1 MLIRPDRDDL
11 RIIGYYVGKVLTGLG
26 MLLAIPLAH
35 ALVIRQWNDASALA
49 IGLAITVAASRL
61 TELRFRT
68 QANLNWS
75 HGLVAVALSWLL
87 GSAVLAIPLYLSGHV
102 ASYLDAY
109 FDALSGLTT
118 SGLSLI
124 QDLDHLSDPM
134 QFLRHLS
141 HFAGG
146 QGIVIVMLTVVASSG
161 AQLQTLYVGE
171 GREDRIVPNVVRTS
185 RFIYRVA
192 LAYLAVGV
200 PALVAAGLVAGLS
213 PGRALFHAVNIFMA
227 AFDTG
232 GFAPQ
237 STSIAYYH
245 SALYE
250 AVIVV
255 LMIAGTLSF
264 ALHHALWRGRTGTAF
279 RNVELRALATT
290 LLLTA
295 MLAMLG
301 LARSGTYTRPLDLF
315 RKGLFTIVSAHTG
328 TGFTV
333 VAAQDY
339 AFDWSRIAPAIVVV
353 AMALGGMAGS
363 TAGGI
368 KMIRVA
374 LASKAI
380 LGDIRRVVAPSDAVV
395 VASYHGRVR
404 QVVNDRDIRTAITI
418 IVLFLFLYLAGALVG
433 VFYGIPFERAM
444 FESTSAAAN
453 VGLSNGVLAPDLPGP
468 LKLVYIAQMYL
479 GRLEFM
485 AVFALIGY
493 GVAIAR
499 GRL

>member
-11 RIIGYYVGKVLTGLG
+11 RIIGFYVGKVVLG
-26 MLLAIPLAH
+26 VAALLAVPLVH
-35 ALVIRQWNDASALA
+35 AVVVGEWNDASALA
-49 IGLAITVAASRL
+49 IAAAISLGTARL
-61 TELRFRT
+61 TAVRFHTRT
-68 QANLNWS
+68 PLDWS
-75 HGLVAVALSWLL
+75 HGLVTVAASWLVASALVAL
-87 GSAVLAIPLYLSGHV
+87 PLYLSGHV
-102 ASYLDAY
+102 GSYLDAY
-109 FDALSGLTT
+109 FDAMSGLTT

-134 QFLRHLS
+134 QLLRHLT

-146 QGIVIVMLTVVASSG
+146 QGIVVVMLTVMASSG
-161 AQLQTLYVGE
+161 AHLQTLYVGE

-200 PALVAAGLVAGLS
+200 PALFLTGLLIGLS
-213 PGRALFHAVNIFMA
+213 PWRSLFHAVNIFMA

-250 AVIVV
+250 GVIVV
-255 LMIAGTLSF
+255 LMIAGALSF
-264 ALHHALWRGRTGTAF
+264 ALHHALWRGREAMAF
-279 RNVELRALATT
+279 RNLELRAFAVTLTITVGLA
-290 LLLTA
+290 LV
-295 MLAMLG
+295 G
-301 LARSGTYTRPLDLF
+301 LARAGTYTRPFDLW
-315 RKGLFTIVSAHTG
+315 RKGVFTLVSAHTG

-374 LASKAI
+374 IATKAI
-380 LGDIRRVVAPSDAVV
+380 TTDVRRVVAPSSAVV
-395 VASYHGRVR
+395 VASYAARVR
-404 QVVNDRDIRTAITI
+404 KVVTHAEVRSAVTI
-418 IVLFLFLYLAGALVG
+418 ISLFLLLYLGGALVG
-433 VFYGIPFERAM
+433 VFYGVPFERAM

-453 VGLSNGVLAPDLPGP
+453 VGLSNGVLSPDNPAP
-468 LKLVYIAQMYL
+468 LKVVYLLQMYL

-485 AVFALIGY
+485 AAFALVGY
-493 GVAIAR
+493 AIAIVR